1 MRLMKLLMKITLM
14 SVMIMQNWGIT
25 KPTPFADLLIYLNLI
40 ALSQNH

>member
-25 KPTPFADLLIYLNLI
+25 KPIPFADLNLI